1 MVFVRIV
8 GLVMSFVGAVA
19 NIMLSIPYIGNL
31 VDKLLSLCATL
42 TRLGAGGF
50 AASGLPNSEERSRQ
64 LSFVPDA
71 EHDAPDEPGIIL
83 YEYEACPFCRKVR
96 EALTS
101 LDLDYVAR
109 PCPRETMK
117 SCVSLHMN

>member
-1 MVFVRIV
+1 MVFVRII
-8 GLVMSFVGAVA
+8 GLVMSFAGAVT
-19 NIMLSIPYIGNL
+19 NLFLGIPYVGNF
-31 VDKLLSLCATL
+31 VDKLLSFCATM

-50 AASGLPNSEERSRQ
+50 AASGLPSAEERNSQ
-64 LSFVPDA
+64 LSFVPDGKG
-71 EHDAPDEPGIIL
+71 DAPDEPGIIV

-117 SCVSLHMN
+117 SCVCD